1 MASPESTSDQELLRA
16 IQARDSAA
24 LRALFERYGPTALAL
39 AQRVVRDPMLAE
51 DVLQESF
58 LAVWERPG
66 AYEAGRGTVRAFLFT
81 IVHNRAV
88 DRVRRESAQQRRVDV
103 EASLGVPDEP
113 GIDELVAES
122 ADGALRRKQVRIA
135 LGDLPDEQRRIIE
148 LMYFDGL
155 TQRQVSERLSLP
167 LGTVKS
173 RTLLAMR
180 KLRVALAG
188 ASTERP
194 L

>member
-16 IQARDSAA
+16 ISARDSAA

-39 AQRVVRDPMLAE
+39 AKRVVRDPMLAE
-51 DVLQESF
+51 DVLQEAF

-66 AYEAGRGTVRAFLFT
+66 AYEAGRGSVRAFLFT

-88 DRVRRESAQQRRVDV
+88 DRVRRESAQQRRADI
-103 EASLGVPDEP
+103 EANLTVRDEP
-113 GIDELVAES
+113 GLEELVAES
-122 ADGALRRKQVRIA
+122 ADGALRRKQVRTA
-135 LGDLPDEQRRIIE
+135 LGDLPGEQRRIIE
-148 LMYFDGL
+148 LMYFNGL
-155 TQRQVSERLSLP
+155 TQRQVSEQLNLP

-180 KLRVALAG
+180 KLRVALAN
-188 ASTERP
+188 ASTEQP